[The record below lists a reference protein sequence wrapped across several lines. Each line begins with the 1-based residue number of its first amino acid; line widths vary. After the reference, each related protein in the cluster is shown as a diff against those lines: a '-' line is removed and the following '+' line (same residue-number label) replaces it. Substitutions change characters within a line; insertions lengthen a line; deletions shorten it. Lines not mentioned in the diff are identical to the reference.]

1 MGPTSRAILET
12 DPQDASQERRLHHY
26 SKGEPIP
33 TKPQGVWQ
41 VCKGLVQLSTLYPSG
56 EEGLLG
62 WVGPSMCFGPWLTF
76 LQIYQAKALSD
87 VYLMWFSLDEIEAS
101 PELSHQLLPQL
112 NRRLRQMEALL
123 AISGLRRVE
132 DRLHQLLVLLKQEI
146 GQPVAGGTRLTI
158 RLTHQDIASAIS
170 TSRVTVTRLFGQLK
184 QQGLIAIDS
193 KRHIILKDTGFGG
206 AACPTLLL
214 A

>member
-1 MGPTSRAILET
+1 MVPTSRAILET
-12 DPQDASQERRLHHY
+12 EAQDASVERSLHYY

-33 TKPQGVWQ
+33 TKSQGVWQ

-56 EEGLLG
+56 EERLLG

-76 LQIYQAKALSD
+76 LHIYQARALSD
-87 VYLMWFSLDEIEAS
+87 VYLMWFSVGEIEAS

-146 GQPVAGGTRLTI
+146 GQPVAGGTRLNV
-158 RLTHQDIASAIS
+158 RLTHQDLASAIS

-193 KRHIILKDTGFGG
+193 KRHIILKDAGFAG
-206 AACPTLLL
+206 AACPGVLR